1 MNNLALVDEIKNNI
15 YCSKETKTEED
26 KKELYNAL
34 EECDILLNDIVGQNI
49 KIKDVYVEE
58 REIVDEQSGELK
70 KKYRTILFDENGT
83 TYVSGAYGIFNALKK
98 IFSVYG
104 LPTNW
109 ENPIEVEVIKKSL
122 DGGKKSLSLKLV

>member
-104 LPTNW
+104 FPTNW

-122 DGGKKSLSLKLV
+122 NGGKKSLSLKLV